1 MSTVYVDLNHTK
13 EVKTLQFYVAIEDVR
28 EATEEELKHG
38 HAHPPG
44 QEAH

>member
-1 MSTVYVDLNHTK
+1 MAGKDLHFDVTIG
-13 EVKTLQFYVAIEDVR
+13 EVR

-44 QEAH
+44 SAEH

>member
-1 MSTVYVDLNHTK
+1 MPVDPSPLG
-13 EVKTLQFYVAIEDVR
+13 EEGARWAFDVAIEEVR
-28 EATEEELKHG
+28 DATEDEVKHG